1 MSFNSN
7 YIVLHCVISHS
18 TMIFSKLVFSF
29 SSLSNKAH
37 LLTQPLTPFLGR
49 GSMGPRPETWQGD
62 TRFTPV
68 LPSAV
73 SKILRHYCK
82 NEIVFKTT
90 NIPTFQTTFI
100 NHAEMLSPTPF
111 SKKQKQNKNQKTTLL
126 SLLWF
131 QKLHTFV
138 FICIYSTAVE
148 KWWFITFSF
157 LLYCAVNDLADFWI
171 FLFIFFTTI
180 LVTPP

>member
-100 NHAEMLSPTPF
+100 NHSIKCYLQPPS
-111 SKKQKQNKNQKTTLL
+111 QRNKNKTKIRKPLF
-126 SLLWF
+126 SPCYGF
-131 QKLHTFV
+131 KN
-138 FICIYSTAVE
+138 CI
-148 KWWFITFSF
+148 
-157 LLYCAVNDLADFWI
+157 LLYLSASILQQWKNDDSLHFHFYCTVLWM
-171 FLFIFFTTI
+171 T
-180 LVTPP
+180 